1 MDLRE
6 DIQNFVQTNVQI
18 IQMKQKRNLRI
29 Q

>member
-6 DIQNFVQTNVQI
+6 DIQNFVQMNVQT